1 MGQNY
6 AVLGKTASFW
16 ESPKRR
22 SFGVKG
28 SVGIYIYFYIPIIPL
43 KGCKRE
49 KLEVQGG
56 YLRVFSYRG
65 VLCKSVEVP
74 GGGGE

>member
-28 SVGIYIYFYIPIIPL
+28 SVGIYIYLYTHYTL
-43 KGCKRE
+43 KG
-49 KLEVQGG
+49 V
-56 YLRVFSYRG
+56 
-65 VLCKSVEVP
+65 
-74 GGGGE
+74 

>member
-1 MGQNY
+1 VWAY
-6 AVLGKTASFW
+6 
-16 ESPKRR
+16 
-22 SFGVKG
+22 
-28 SVGIYIYFYIPIIPL
+28 IYIYIPIIPL

-65 VLCKSVEVP
+65 VFCKSVEVRGYLKFP
-74 GGGGE
+74 LKKIIGMRK